1 MSISA
6 LEAQGMDIQLSDD
19 ASPEVY
25 TSIGQINSITGPD
38 GSAAEIDV
46 TDLSSSAKEFKMGL
60 ADEGSVTLEGFYIPT
75 DTQHAALR
83 TKKNSRVTGNFKIVF
98 TDSPQTTWSFAAYVT
113 GLSLTA
119 GVDAALTGSITLR
132 ITGSITET

>member
-6 LEAQGMDIQLSDD
+6 LESQGMVIQLSDD

-25 TSIGQINSITGPD
+25 TTIGQINSITGPD
-38 GSAAEIDV
+38 GTAAEIDV
-46 TDLSSSAKEFKMGL
+46 TDLSSTAKEFKMGL
-60 ADEGSVTLEGFYIPT
+60 ADEGSVTLEGFFKPS

-83 TKKNSRVTGNFKIVF
+83 TKRNTRVTGNFQIVF
-98 TDSPQTTWSFAAYVT
+98 TDSPQTTWSFAAYVPT
-113 GLSLTA
+113 LSITA

-132 ITGSITET
+132 ITGAITES